1 MLRHGKKHKTL
12 GNGFTLIAGRI
23 LADRKPATV
32 QLVHTRACG
41 NIVKEVA
48 TYTDDHIVLRAANRH
63 TAPAV
68 HELLI
73 ALGYTE
79 IAHRELLMTRPEVKI
94 PAKTTD

>member
-12 GNGFTLIAGRI
+12 GNGFTIIAGRI
-23 LADRKPATV
+23 LVDGKPATV
-32 QLVHTRACG
+32 QLVHIRACG
-41 NIVKEVA
+41 NVVREVA

-79 IAHRELLMTRPEVKI
+79 ITHRKLLMTHPETRI
-94 PAKTTD
+94 LTHNGH